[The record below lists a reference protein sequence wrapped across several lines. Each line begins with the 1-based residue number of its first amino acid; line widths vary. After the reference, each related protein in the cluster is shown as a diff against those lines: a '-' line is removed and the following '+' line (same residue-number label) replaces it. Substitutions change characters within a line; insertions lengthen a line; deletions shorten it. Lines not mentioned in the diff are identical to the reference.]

1 MTFEK
6 SSDIGDS
13 VIIEDEEEAKQQQP
27 RTERKTTKWNGL
39 RAKLKTIRKERT
51 GALRQDSQVSLISK
65 SIDRGVSGLF
75 NDDV

>member
-39 RAKLKTIRKERT
+39 RAKLKTIRRERT
-51 GALRQDSQVSLISK
+51 GVQRQDSQASQISK